1 VIPVALDTYISAPR
15 EELFDFVAD
24 IAARPAWNDHF
35 QSEFHLTRP
44 TRSAMAGSGARY
56 RTDPPFQN
64 QLYTDLAIVELDRPR
79 RIFEEGV
86 QGRLNRGRV
95 QIVWDFFQ
103 EGPELTRVAFEM
115 RTEPGG
121 RLQQVAQGLGAHGY
135 YKRQYKTALERL
147 RMIFE
152 ERPEGELARATVA
165 GYEPLKAP
173 RYG

>member
-1 VIPVALDTYISAPR
+1 MIPVALDTYISAPR
-15 EELFDFVAD
+15 EEVFDFVAD
-24 IAARPAWNDHF
+24 IAARPSWMDHF

-44 TRSAMAGSGARY
+44 RTAAQGSAARY
-56 RTDPPFQN
+56 RTDPPFQR
-64 QLYTDLAIVELDRPR
+64 QLYSDLAIVELDRPR

-95 QIVWDFFQ
+95 QIVWDFYD
-103 EGPELTRVAFEM
+103 EGPRQTKVEFEM

-121 RLQQVAQGLGAHGY
+121 RIQQIAESFGTRGY
-135 YKRQYKTALERL
+135 YKRQYATALERL
-147 RMIFE
+147 RIIFE
-152 ERPEGELARATVA
+152 ERPEGELARATIA

>member
-24 IAARPAWNDHF
+24 IAARPSWNDHF
-35 QSEFHLTRP
+35 QAEFHLATTRAA
-44 TRSAMAGSGARY
+44 TKGSAARY
-56 RTDPPFQN
+56 RTDPPFQR
-64 QLYTDLAIVELDRPR
+64 QLYSDLRIVELDRPR

-103 EGPELTRVAFEM
+103 EAPEQTRIEFEM

-121 RLQQVAQGLGAHGY
+121 KLQRMAEGLGAHGY
-135 YKRQYKTALERL
+135 YKRQYTTALERL

-152 ERPEGELARATVA
+152 ERPPGELARATVA
-165 GYEPLKAP
+165 AYEPLKAP

>member
-1 VIPVALDTYISAPR
+1 VIPVALDTYIAAPR
-15 EELFDFVAD
+15 EEVFDFVAD

-35 QSEFHLTRP
+35 QAEFHLATTRAA
-44 TRSAMAGSGARY
+44 TKGSAARY
-56 RTDPPFQN
+56 RTDPPFQR
-64 QLYTDLAIVELDRPR
+64 QLYTDMRIVELDRPR

-103 EGPELTRVAFEM
+103 EGPEQTRIEFEM

-121 RLQQVAQGLGAHGY
+121 KLQRIAEGFGARGY

-152 ERPEGELARATVA
+152 ERPAGDLARATVA